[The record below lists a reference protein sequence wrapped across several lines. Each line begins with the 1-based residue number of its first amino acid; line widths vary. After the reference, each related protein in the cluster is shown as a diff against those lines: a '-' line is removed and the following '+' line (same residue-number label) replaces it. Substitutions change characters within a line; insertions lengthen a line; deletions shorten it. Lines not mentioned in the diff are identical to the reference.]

1 MVILSQRLVSAA
13 ECAFRLC
20 HLPLKMSSVK
30 VVFVNSCK
38 PNERFRLLRFETDDT
53 SVFNNIF
60 DRYIKRPDYLEEL
73 SLAEF
78 AVRYETM
85 AGSVWSEEDG
95 DHELRNYEDTIPQR
109 FITLRDRTRMRIR
122 NKPAVLRTRYYT
134 LNSDREGFY
143 YSLIV
148 CHVPFRDENDLLFEG
163 ETAEACFLRR
173 QNELRPLLGNL
184 SAEQFAHMEAVIQQA
199 LAQAV
204 ALNTGRLPNDAEPS
218 NCQIPNLAPDEEIL
232 INDPNDFCEEPIPT
246 SVMPDDVYVTS
257 VQHLNIQQKNLFH
270 TVSASIEKDIA
281 KQDNQLLL
289 FITGGAGSGK
299 SFLLKLIV
307 EHIKRCYGPTVDI
320 LLKPQFVEV
329 GSLTGVA
336 ARQVFGR
343 TLHSIFSLPVEKG
356 STMDYRA
363 MSGQRLEQERRKWR
377 HINWLIIDEISMVSY
392 QNLRII
398 HLRLQEFKN
407 NTKLF
412 GGVNVLLF
420 GDIMQLPPVK
430 GNWCYQQPPWF
441 SAEINLWREFS
452 FCELTINMRQ
462 RNDTEFI
469 DLLNNLRFGGITISQ
484 LELLC
489 QRRRVPLIGEFQ
501 DGLAVRIYPT
511 LKLVEEYNTKM
522 SAELAKSQRMYV
534 VNAIDESREAA
545 TYGKRP
551 PSNVIPVDVNN
562 CGGLL
567 HTISI
572 SEGSRVMLRRNISIS
587 NGLVNGAMGIVAKFR
602 WPALRRDQIED
613 GELPDAVLI
622 RMDDDTIGNN
632 IKDPEGLVA
641 IQPVSA
647 TFQANKGYGDVE
659 RRMIPLILSWA
670 VTVHKL
676 QGTTLERAVI
686 DLGNRLFAKGQAYV
700 ALSRIRQSIYEPLRF
715 LPCSRKMEAQEVATQ
730 SQEEGTSTPQGEDPI
745 RAQFQR
751 LSLQAGPPGPSRDP
765 DLEKYLEEAARRYA
779 ERKEGKKSRPNNKV
793 RKRRKEQVQ
802 LAPQTTVTP
811 DGTVQVRQVPIWRP
825 PWQNRPYNR
834 PYKQGKPN
842 PGPNPYKWV
851 KKN

>member
-85 AGSVWSEEDG
+85 AGSEWSEEDG

-122 NKPAVLRTRYYT
+122 HKPAVLRTRYYT

-218 NCQIPNLAPDEEIL
+218 NFQIPNLAPDEEIL
-232 INDPNDFCEEPIPT
+232 MNDPNDFCEEPIPT
-246 SVMPDDVYVTS
+246 SVMPDDVYLTS
-257 VQHLNIQQKNLFH
+257 VQHLNIQQKNLFRN
-270 TVSASIEKDIA
+270 VSAAIEKDIA

-336 ARQVFGR
+336 AQ
-343 TLHSIFSLPVEKG
+343 
-356 STMDYRA
+356 
-363 MSGQRLEQERRKWR
+363 
-377 HINWLIIDEISMVSY
+377 
-392 QNLRII
+392 
-398 HLRLQEFKN
+398 
-407 NTKLF
+407 
-412 GGVNVLLF
+412 
-420 GDIMQLPPVK
+420 
-430 GNWCYQQPPWF
+430 
-441 SAEINLWREFS
+441 
-452 FCELTINMRQ
+452 
-462 RNDTEFI
+462 
-469 DLLNNLRFGGITISQ
+469 
-484 LELLC
+484 
-489 QRRRVPLIGEFQ
+489 
-501 DGLAVRIYPT
+501 
-511 LKLVEEYNTKM
+511 
-522 SAELAKSQRMYV
+522 LAKSQRMYV

-602 WPALRRDQIED
+602 WPALRRDQIEN

-641 IQPVSA
+641 IQPVTA

-686 DLGNRLFAKGQAYV
+686 DLGNKLFAKGQAYV
-700 ALSRIRQSIYEPLRF
+700 ALSRVRTLNGIAISDLSPHKLLTAPHDSKSLAEMERLR
-715 LPCSRKMEAQEVATQ
+715 
-730 SQEEGTSTPQGEDPI
+730 D
-745 RAQFQR
+745 
-751 LSLQAGPPGPSRDP
+751 LQ
-765 DLEKYLEEAARRYA
+765 
-779 ERKEGKKSRPNNKV
+779 
-793 RKRRKEQVQ
+793 QQ
-802 LAPQTTVTP
+802 
-811 DGTVQVRQVPIWRP
+811 
-825 PWQNRPYNR
+825 
-834 PYKQGKPN
+834 
-842 PGPNPYKWV
+842 
-851 KKN
+851 

>member
-1 MVILSQRLVSAA
+1 MPANANPMMQEKLLDKPFQRLKDKAA
-13 ECAFRLC
+13 VYG
-20 HLPLKMSSVK
+20 SS
-30 VVFVNSCK
+30 FS
-38 PNERFRLLRFETDDT
+38 PSRWL
-53 SVFNNIF
+53 S
-60 DRYIKRPDYLEEL
+60 YL
-73 SLAEF
+73 
-78 AVRYETM
+78 
-85 AGSVWSEEDG
+85 SVW
-95 DHELRNYEDTIPQR
+95 
-109 FITLRDRTRMRIR
+109 
-122 NKPAVLRTRYYT
+122 
-134 LNSDREGFY
+134 
-143 YSLIV
+143 
-148 CHVPFRDENDLLFEG
+148 DENDLLFEG

-173 QNELRPLLGNL
+173 QNELRPLKGNL

-199 LAQAV
+199 IAQAV
-204 ALNTGRLPNDAEPS
+204 ALNTGRLPNDAEPR
-218 NCQIPNLAPDEEIL
+218 NFLIPNLAPDEEIL

-246 SVMPDDVYVTS
+246 SVMPDDVYLTS

-270 TVSASIEKDIA
+270 TVSSSIEKDIA

-356 STMDYRA
+356 ITMDYRA
-363 MSGQRLEQERRKWR
+363 MSGHRLEQERRKWR

-441 SAEINLWREFS
+441 SAEINLWRGFS

-522 SAELAKSQRMYV
+522 SAEFAKSQRMYV

-602 WPALRRDQIED
+602 
-613 GELPDAVLI
+613 
-622 RMDDDTIGNN
+622 
-632 IKDPEGLVA
+632 
-641 IQPVSA
+641 
-647 TFQANKGYGDVE
+647 
-659 RRMIPLILSWA
+659 
-670 VTVHKL
+670 
-676 QGTTLERAVI
+676 
-686 DLGNRLFAKGQAYV
+686 
-700 ALSRIRQSIYEPLRF
+700 
-715 LPCSRKMEAQEVATQ
+715 KMEQAQEVATD
-730 SQEEGTSTPQGEDPI
+730 SQGEGTSTPQGEDPI

-751 LSLQAGPPGPSRDP
+751 LSIQGGPPGPSRDP
-765 DLEKYLEEAARRYA
+765 DLEKYLEEAARKFHA
-779 ERKEGKKSRPNNKV
+779 ERKEGKKARPNNKI

-811 DGTVQVRQVPIWRP
+811 DGTVQVRQVPIWHP
-825 PWQNRPYNR
+825 PWQNR
-834 PYKQGKPN
+834 PYKQGKPK

-851 KKN
+851 KK